1 MLPCTLQ
8 LRDVFETVISMS
20 LGLPLLLSVSASPL
34 LTLSPV
40 AFVALACLCDFAA
53 ALALLCSRLRRKVSS
68 AARLDLTAAEVNRPI
83 IIFII
88 ILVIAVTV
96 AAARC
101 TVALDPSLVGE
112 LAVVRVLPPRSPR
125 RRPHPSTR

>member
-40 AFVALACLCDFAA
+40 AFIALAYLCDFAA
-53 ALALLCSRLRRKVSS
+53 ALALLCGRLRRKVSS

-112 LAVVRVLPPRSPR
+112 LAVVRVLPLRSPR